1 MVSKD
6 GGRQLRKLEI
16 YNEGKI
22 LGLMEGENSEGRTP
36 LEEAR
41 SWGIS
46 EGFLE
51 MEVAEAMW
59 M

>member
-1 MVSKD
+1 M
-6 GGRQLRKLEI
+6 RKLEI

-22 LGLMEGENSEGRTP
+22 LGLMEGEDSEGRTP

-41 SWGIS
+41 SWGVS
-46 EGFLE
+46 VGCFE